1 MQTAEKVIELRI
13 HGLPAPQGSKAF
25 KGMNNAGRAI
35 LRESSKNVGPW
46 REAICWQSREQYK
59 GEPLEGDLKI
69 SIDFWLPRPKS
80 HYRIIDGEL
89 SNQIKPGKPIYCQA
103 ATKGDVD
110 KLLRSTFDGLA
121 AKTGGCVAQDDR
133 QFVKLKEIGKYY
145 VSETEGPG
153 AWIKVVKL

>member
-1 MQTAEKVIELRI
+1 MQTTEKVIELRI
-13 HGLPAPQGSKAF
+13 HGLPAPQGSKQY
-25 KGMNNAGRAI
+25 KGHSRKGFAI
-35 LRESSKNVGPW
+35 LAESSKKVGPW
-46 REAICWQSREQYK
+46 RESICWQSREQYK
-59 GEPLEGDLKI
+59 GDPLEGLLKI
-69 SIDFWLPRPKS
+69 SITFWLPRPKS

-103 ATKGDVD
+103 ATKGDAD

-121 AKTGGCVAQDDR
+121 AKTGGCVAQDDS
-133 QFVKLKEIGKYY
+133 QFVELEKIRKYY

>member
-1 MQTAEKVIELRI
+1 MQTTEKVIELRI

-35 LRESSKNVGPW
+35 LRESSKKVGPW

-59 GEPLEGDLKI
+59 GEPLEGPLQI
-69 SIDFWLPRPKS
+69 SITFWLPRPQN
-80 HYRIIDGEL
+80 HYRKIAGEL
-89 SNQIKPGKPIYCQA
+89 SNQIKPGKPIYCQS
-103 ATKGDVD
+103 ATKGDTD

-121 AKTGGCVAQDDR
+121 AKTGGCVAQDDS
-133 QFVKLKEIGKYY
+133 QFVELEKIRKYY

-153 AWIKVVKL
+153 ALIKVVKL